1 MIDQLLYIITLI
13 ISSIVWWV
21 IIDYV
26 FTNYWF
32 GKR

>member
-1 MIDQLLYIITLI
+1 MIEQLLYIITLI

-26 FTNYWF
+26 FKNYWF
-32 GKR
+32 GKH

>member
-1 MIDQLLYIITLI
+1 MIEQFLYIITLI
-13 ISSIVWWV
+13 ISSFVWWV
-21 IIDYV
+21 IIDYI